1 MLTVSLTATL
11 CCRHTVAGRGA
22 PVRVVQ
28 IRVGAVVA
36 ASTLAS
42 DLALQALDQSVFL
55 LQLFS

>member
-1 MLTVSLTATL
+1 M
-11 CCRHTVAGRGA
+11 AGRGA

-36 ASTLAS
+36 TVTLAS

-55 LQLFS
+55 LQFFS